1 MACQPDF
8 TCVGHPTLA
17 DLQFGASTFALH
29 HPPVRGKIIQQ
40 SRQIMSAA
48 AFWKRHTG
56 VEQTKS
62 SVAIPHS
69 ARKKAHEVVQ

>member
-1 MACQPDF
+1 MACQPDL
-8 TCVGHPTLA
+8 TRVGHPTLA
-17 DLQFGASTFALH
+17 DLQFGESKFALH
-29 HPPVRGKIIQQ
+29 HPQVRGKQIQQ

-56 VEQTKS
+56 IEQTKS

-69 ARKKAHEVVQ
+69 ARHKAHEVGQ